1 MGTDS
6 VGITARDISL
16 ELYKNRLYKYL
27 VGMFTV
33 YLIWGKAETRFGL
46 LRSFPSLRFC
56 NSVFTGI
63 WKITF
68 NEQISACG
76 FVKNYSLL

>member
-33 YLIWGKAETRFGL
+33 YLI
-46 LRSFPSLRFC
+46 
-56 NSVFTGI
+56 
-63 WKITF
+63 
-68 NEQISACG
+68 
-76 FVKNYSLL
+76 